1 MSYTVEK
8 ISGNKVK
15 LTFVESAEAFDA
27 AMQKAYLKN
36 RGKINV
42 PGFRK
47 GKAPRKL
54 IENMYGE
61 SVFYD
66 DAFEIVAQP
75 AYDEALKADAIAA
88 VDRPEVDI
96 QQIGAG
102 QELKFTI
109 EVFVKPDITLGE
121 YKGVAVEKNVQP
133 VTEEAINARIDSDV
147 ERASTTQDVT
157 DRPVQ
162 AQDTVNLDYAG
173 SVDGVPFEGG
183 TAQGQTLVIGSN
195 TFIPGFEDQM
205 IGMSIGEEKDLQVKF
220 PEQYHAEELAG
231 KDAVFHVKVNGIQE
245 KIKPEL
251 DDDFAADVSE
261 FDTFAAYRQNIVDT
275 LEKNASERA
284 ESELED
290 ALVQKVVDAADCD
303 IPNAMIED
311 EITSMLREMEMR
323 MAYQGLRFEDYLK
336 YTGQTMDQLR
346 EQYKSEATNRVKTQL
361 VLEAVAKA
369 ESIEPTEEDIE
380 ATYADQAKRMNRE
393 VEEFKA
399 SLSDGQKAYL
409 KETAGIKKTID
420 FLKANAVITE
430 KVAEKAEEKP
440 AKKPRKK
447 KAADKA
453 EDTAEEKGE
462 DRNALSMVLLIK
474 KSQFRLLLTG
484 DISSEQEQ
492 KLDLQEIRNCTVLK
506 CSHHGSRFASGEEFL
521 RAVSPKVTVISCAAR
536 NSYGHPAP
544 ETVERLTQA
553 GSRVCYTMQS
563 GAILM
568 QTGGKKLRLR
578 GFFNPLKPELTL

>member
-1 MSYTVEK
+1 MKVTVENGENQQVTLTVEVEAAEVSK
-8 ISGNKVK
+8 AVEKAVK
-15 LTFVESAEAFDA
+15 RLS
-27 AMQKAYLKN
+27 N
-36 RGKINV
+36 RVNI

-462 DRNALSMVLLIK
+462 
-474 KSQFRLLLTG
+474 
-484 DISSEQEQ
+484 E
-492 KLDLQEIRNCTVLK
+492 
-506 CSHHGSRFASGEEFL
+506 
-521 RAVSPKVTVISCAAR
+521 
-536 NSYGHPAP
+536 
-544 ETVERLTQA
+544 
-553 GSRVCYTMQS
+553 
-563 GAILM
+563 
-568 QTGGKKLRLR
+568 
-578 GFFNPLKPELTL
+578 

>member
-8 ISGNKVK
+8 IASNKMK
-15 LTFVESAEAFDA
+15 LTFAESAEAFDA

-61 SVFYD
+61 AVFYD
-66 DAFEIVAQP
+66 DAFELVAQP
-75 AYDEALKADAIAA
+75 AYDEAVKAESLSP

-96 QQIGAG
+96 QQIGSG

-121 YKGVAVEKNVQP
+121 YKGVAVEKKLQP

-162 AQDTVNLDYAG
+162 GGDIVNLNYAG

-183 TAQGQTLVIGSN
+183 TADSQSLTIGSGM
-195 TFIPGFEDQM
+195 FIPGFEEQM
-205 IGMSIGEEKDLQVKF
+205 VGMNIGEEKDLQVKF
-220 PEQYHAEELAG
+220 PEEYHAAELAG

-245 KIKPEL
+245 KVKPAL

-261 FDTFAAYRQNIVDT
+261 FDTFDAYKQNIVET
-275 LEKNASERA
+275 LEKNAAERA
-284 ESELED
+284 EAELED

-303 IPNAMIED
+303 IPSAMIED
-311 EITSMLREMEMR
+311 EITTMLREMEMR
-323 MAYQGLRFEDYLK
+323 MAYQGLRFDDYLK

-346 EQYKSEATNRVKTQL
+346 EQYKGEATNRVKTQL
-361 VLEAVAKA
+361 VLEAIAKA
-369 ESIEPTEEDIE
+369 ENIVPTQDDVE
-380 ATYADQAKRMNRE
+380 ATMADQAKRMGRE
-393 VEEFKA
+393 AEEFKA
-399 SLSDGQKAYL
+399 SLSDGQKEYL

-420 FLKANAVITE
+420 FLKENAAITE
-430 KVAEKAEEKP
+430 KGEEKP
-440 AKKPRKK
+440 AKKPAAKKPAK
-447 KAADKA
+447 KAAKEA
-453 EDTAEEKGE
+453 EDGEKPAKKPARKAAKKDDAAAEENK
-462 DRNALSMVLLIK
+462 
-474 KSQFRLLLTG
+474 
-484 DISSEQEQ
+484 
-492 KLDLQEIRNCTVLK
+492 
-506 CSHHGSRFASGEEFL
+506 
-521 RAVSPKVTVISCAAR
+521 
-536 NSYGHPAP
+536 
-544 ETVERLTQA
+544 
-553 GSRVCYTMQS
+553 
-563 GAILM
+563 
-568 QTGGKKLRLR
+568 
-578 GFFNPLKPELTL
+578 

>member
-231 KDAVFHVKVNGIQE
+231 KGAVFNVKVNGIQE

-462 DRNALSMVLLIK
+462 
-474 KSQFRLLLTG
+474 
-484 DISSEQEQ
+484 E
-492 KLDLQEIRNCTVLK
+492 
-506 CSHHGSRFASGEEFL
+506 
-521 RAVSPKVTVISCAAR
+521 
-536 NSYGHPAP
+536 
-544 ETVERLTQA
+544 
-553 GSRVCYTMQS
+553 
-563 GAILM
+563 
-568 QTGGKKLRLR
+568 
-578 GFFNPLKPELTL
+578 

>member
-1 MSYTVEK
+1 
-8 ISGNKVK
+8 
-15 LTFVESAEAFDA
+15 
-27 AMQKAYLKN
+27 
-36 RGKINV
+36 
-42 PGFRK
+42 
-47 GKAPRKL
+47 
-54 IENMYGE
+54 
-61 SVFYD
+61 
-66 DAFEIVAQP
+66 
-75 AYDEALKADAIAA
+75 
-88 VDRPEVDI
+88 
-96 QQIGAG
+96 
-102 QELKFTI
+102 
-109 EVFVKPDITLGE
+109 
-121 YKGVAVEKNVQP
+121 
-133 VTEEAINARIDSDV
+133 
-147 ERASTTQDVT
+147 
-157 DRPVQ
+157 
-162 AQDTVNLDYAG
+162 
-173 SVDGVPFEGG
+173 
-183 TAQGQTLVIGSN
+183 
-195 TFIPGFEDQM
+195 
-205 IGMSIGEEKDLQVKF
+205 MSIGEEKDLQVKF

-430 KVAEKAEEKP
+430 KIAEKAEEKP

-453 EDTAEEKGE
+453 EDTA
-462 DRNALSMVLLIK
+462 
-474 KSQFRLLLTG
+474 
-484 DISSEQEQ
+484 
-492 KLDLQEIRNCTVLK
+492 
-506 CSHHGSRFASGEEFL
+506 
-521 RAVSPKVTVISCAAR
+521 
-536 NSYGHPAP
+536 
-544 ETVERLTQA
+544 
-553 GSRVCYTMQS
+553 
-563 GAILM
+563 
-568 QTGGKKLRLR
+568 
-578 GFFNPLKPELTL
+578 

>member
-275 LEKNASERA
+275 LEKTASERA

-462 DRNALSMVLLIK
+462 
-474 KSQFRLLLTG
+474 
-484 DISSEQEQ
+484 E
-492 KLDLQEIRNCTVLK
+492 
-506 CSHHGSRFASGEEFL
+506 
-521 RAVSPKVTVISCAAR
+521 
-536 NSYGHPAP
+536 
-544 ETVERLTQA
+544 
-553 GSRVCYTMQS
+553 
-563 GAILM
+563 
-568 QTGGKKLRLR
+568 
-578 GFFNPLKPELTL
+578 

>member
-1 MSYTVEK
+1 MIVKNVEKKENNTAVFTVETDK
-8 ISGNKVK
+8 
-15 LTFVESAEAFDA
+15 AEFEA
-27 AMQKAYLKN
+27 AVQAAYLKN
-36 RGKINV
+36 KSQIYI

-430 KVAEKAEEKP
+430 EIAEKAEEKP

-462 DRNALSMVLLIK
+462 
-474 KSQFRLLLTG
+474 
-484 DISSEQEQ
+484 E
-492 KLDLQEIRNCTVLK
+492 
-506 CSHHGSRFASGEEFL
+506 
-521 RAVSPKVTVISCAAR
+521 
-536 NSYGHPAP
+536 
-544 ETVERLTQA
+544 
-553 GSRVCYTMQS
+553 
-563 GAILM
+563 
-568 QTGGKKLRLR
+568 
-578 GFFNPLKPELTL
+578 

>member
-162 AQDTVNLDYAG
+162 AQDTVNLAYAG
-173 SVDGVPFEGG
+173 SGDGVPFEGG

-462 DRNALSMVLLIK
+462 
-474 KSQFRLLLTG
+474 
-484 DISSEQEQ
+484 E
-492 KLDLQEIRNCTVLK
+492 
-506 CSHHGSRFASGEEFL
+506 
-521 RAVSPKVTVISCAAR
+521 
-536 NSYGHPAP
+536 
-544 ETVERLTQA
+544 
-553 GSRVCYTMQS
+553 
-563 GAILM
+563 
-568 QTGGKKLRLR
+568 
-578 GFFNPLKPELTL
+578 

>member
-275 LEKNASERA
+275 LEKNASELA

-462 DRNALSMVLLIK
+462 
-474 KSQFRLLLTG
+474 
-484 DISSEQEQ
+484 E
-492 KLDLQEIRNCTVLK
+492 
-506 CSHHGSRFASGEEFL
+506 
-521 RAVSPKVTVISCAAR
+521 
-536 NSYGHPAP
+536 
-544 ETVERLTQA
+544 
-553 GSRVCYTMQS
+553 
-563 GAILM
+563 
-568 QTGGKKLRLR
+568 
-578 GFFNPLKPELTL
+578 